1 MRKLIYIVAAV
12 ALIGCEKD
20 ACTECVQTIT
30 VKFYSSTSSVMK
42 VEEDE
47 VRTLVCD
54 ESEIE
59 RLDGAFYMS
68 EDSFGNLGYYKVTT
82 KTTTCD

>member
-1 MRKLIYIVAAV
+1 MKKILILIT
-12 ALIGCEKD
+12 ALSIIGCEKE
-20 ACTECVQTIT
+20 ACTECVQTTT
-30 VKFYSSTSSVMK
+30 VKFYSSTSNVMK

-47 VRTLVCD
+47 VVMLVCD

-59 RLDGAFYMS
+59 RLDGAFHMS

-82 KTTTCD
+82 KTTTCE